1 MNLSLNFREEY
12 NAPKLQDDHGPTN
25 ILDNTYKYQKINQSN
40 FEVSILN
47 VRMRMNNIIL
57 SIVTYVINSSE
68 LIHFNFIH

>member
-12 NAPKLQDDHGPTN
+12 NALKLQNDHGPTN
-25 ILDNTYKYQKINQSN
+25 LLDNTYKYQKINQTDL
-40 FEVSILN
+40 EVLILN
-47 VRMRMNNIIL
+47 VRMRMNHIIL